1 MECKAELGKQTAMYK
16 RLICQ
21 HLATSVLYHV
31 KIETARTLEGS
42 QHVQQSLSKWVVSRP
57 VHMRL
62 KENVVN
68 VKLNHL
74 N

>member
-1 MECKAELGKQTAMYK
+1 MVCKAEVGKQTVVCK

-21 HLATSVLYHV
+21 YLATSVFHHI
-31 KIETARTLEGS
+31 KIEEAKTLEGN
-42 QHVQQSLSKWVVSRP
+42 QHVQHTLSRWVVSHP

-68 VKLNHL
+68 VKLNRL

>member
-1 MECKAELGKQTAMYK
+1 MVCKAEVGKQTAVYK

-21 HLATSVLYHV
+21 YLATAVLYHV
-31 KIETARTLEGS
+31 KIKTTRTLEGS
-42 QHVQQSLSKWVVSRP
+42 QHVQQSLSRWVVSRP

-68 VKLNHL
+68 VKLNRL